1 MEISQYARLLYSSHK
16 SDSELQTFLNNSQ
29 DSTLKNAEVIYSSS
43 CYKFMKDS
51 KTFYI
56 LLLGNTCT
64 EGLQLSLKGTPK
76 KAFKVLEHYRSLK
89 NETRNLKIIGLG
101 YSSGASIL
109 AALCEVESGIEAF
122 CFNPIGLGKVST
134 DPISYEALHITPCKG
149 NITII
154 KVENDA
160 ISQKY
165 QWPDEQSRK
174 VLVERKPTLNSHS
187 LKNFFTDTDVNV
199 SGLKEIFPTISQIT
213 FSPATGF
220 ILYETNSDPTNYYIE
235 GDISTIFYMVYTN
248 PQQMMFTLIPADRLN
263 PGGPYQRKLYCPSE
277 LEGTMIG
284 NYLWEADWKLKQLDL
299 GLWYDDL
306 TQQQI
311 PINLEI
317 PWFKSGFDFYS
328 EEDQEK
334 SFVRLWFVNDKIE
347 FDYANTA
354 SGIAIKPKTVKIKV
368 EARKLTVDSSSEFGL
383 ADTDESHTAY
393 KFAKYLT
400 ENFDRLTE
408 VIPEFQKL
416 KQIAILV
423 ELAKFFR
430 DVLKVPKDILNL
442 NLLKQRII
450 KCEDFYE
457 EGKVPRLRRIETKQR
472 GDYMVTLNVAGGV
485 SMIAQ
490 KRQQCYNENLLKCIS
505 RSQEFLTPFQL
516 THFDYLRDIISYAET
531 DDSDD
536 FDVSSLWAVSLFTP
550 QECSFEGCNNI
561 LEMKCDTLDFENA
574 QNVYDGISP
583 YSFEGRLYCFEHH
596 PFRCSRGNCRKII
609 MPEEGYAELEFG
621 KFHSGCII
629 CEKCGGAVKAK
640 FVYRNGFIHVDC
652 LKLMEEAR
660 LTLPEKPK
668 EDNEKSLVKTPGF
681 IKNPIKD
688 VSAEEKFKKQLD
700 FQMKLVEEEKQ
711 KFLEEERNKI
721 REEERKN
728 LEKERAKIKEEE
740 RKKIQDEE
748 RKKIQDEE
756 RKKIQDEERKR
767 IQDEERQRIQE
778 REREKKL
785 EEENK
790 KIQQE
795 QIKKKQDNAK
805 KSPIKEENSLKAP
818 IKAEEN
824 KKKTEEAKI
833 KNKSNVPESILNSKP
848 KDNKKEEPKNP
859 QAEEKKANTI
869 FRKKNVEPASPHKP
883 AGKAASSSTGTG
895 MKKSGTTKK

>member
-16 SDSELQTFLNNSQ
+16 SDSELQTFINNSQ
-29 DSTLKNAEVIYSSS
+29 DPSLKNAKILYSSS
-43 CYKFMKDS
+43 CYKFMKNS

-76 KAFKVLEHYRSLK
+76 KAFKVLEHYRNFK
-89 NETRNLKIIGLG
+89 NEANNLKKIGLG

-109 AALCEVESGIEAF
+109 AALCEIESGIEAF
-122 CFNPIGLGKVST
+122 CFNPIGLGKIT
-134 DPISYEALHITPCKG
+134 NDPVSYEALHISPCKF

-154 KVENDA
+154 KVVNDS

-174 VLVERKPTLNSHS
+174 VLVEKKAELNPHS

-220 ILYETNSDPTNYYIE
+220 ILFESTSDPTNYYIE
-235 GDISTIFYMVYTN
+235 GDIATIFYMVYTN
-248 PQQMMFTLIPADRLN
+248 PQQMMFTLVPADRLN
-263 PGGPYQRKLYCPSE
+263 PGGPYQRKLFFPSE

-299 GLWYDDL
+299 GFWYDDL

-334 SFVRLWFVNDKIE
+334 SFVRLWFVNEKIE
-347 FDYANTA
+347 FDYASTP

-400 ENFDRLTE
+400 ENFDRLTDI
-408 VIPEFQKL
+408 IPEFQKL
-416 KQIAILV
+416 KQVAILV
-423 ELAKFFR
+423 DLAKFFR
-430 DVLKVPKDILNL
+430 DVLKVPKDFLNL
-442 NLLKQRII
+442 NILKQRII

-457 EGKVPRLRRIETKQR
+457 QGKVPRLRRIETKQR
-472 GDYMVTLNVAGGV
+472 GEYLVTLNVAGGV
-485 SMIAQ
+485 SLITQ

-516 THFDYLRDIISYAET
+516 THLDYLRDIISYTEST
-531 DDSDD
+531 DDSDLD
-536 FDVSSLWAVSLFTP
+536 TSSLWAVSLFTP
-550 QECSFEGCNNI
+550 QECSYEGCNNI
-561 LEMKCDTLDFENA
+561 LEFKCDTLDFENA
-574 QNVYDGISP
+574 QDVYDEISP
-583 YSFEGRLYCFEHH
+583 YSFEGKLYCFEHH
-596 PFRCSRGNCRKII
+596 PFRCSRGKCKKII
-609 MPEEGYAELEFG
+609 MPEEGYAQLEFG

-629 CEKCGGAVKAK
+629 CEHCGENVKAK

-652 LKLMEEAR
+652 LKMMEEVR
-660 LTLPEKPK
+660 QIIPGKPK
-668 EDNEKSLVKTPGF
+668 QDNQKFIAKTPGF
-681 IKNPIKD
+681 MKNTSID
-688 VSAEEKFKKQLD
+688 DTAEDRFKKQLD
-700 FQMKLVEEEKQ
+700 FQVKILDEEKQ
-711 KFLEEERNKI
+711 KLLEEERNKI
-721 REEERKN
+721 RDEERKK
-728 LEKERAKIKEEE
+728 LEKERTKIQDEE

-767 IQDEERQRIQE
+767 I
-778 REREKKL
+778 L
-785 EEENK
+785 EEERKKNIEDEKK

-795 QIKKKQDNAK
+795 LMKKNQENAK
-805 KSPIKEENSLKAP
+805 KSPNKEEGL
-818 IKAEEN
+818 IKTPTKTEEM
-824 KKKTEEAKI
+824 KKKAEEAKI
-833 KNKSNVPESILNSKP
+833 KIKPEPIPSSRL
-848 KDNKKEEPKNP
+848 KDLKKEEPKIP
-859 QAEEKKANTI
+859 QAEEAKKLNTI
-869 FRKKNVEPASPHKP
+869 FRKKNAEPGDQQKP
-883 AGKAASSSTGTG
+883 AGKAASSSTAAG
-895 MKKSGTTKK
+895 TKKPGITKK